1 MSLTAAPKPGR
12 SRSTSAGRS
21 FISASRHNFAAA
33 SSGIGGN
40 AAKASPSGVPWN
52 GLSDLDTIRSVET
65 ERSLQR
71 VEMGLHALALRP
83 DDFAALGEADR
94 QSRARAADR
103 QADAAELSPEPT
115 VEIEKSEVQP
125 RRRRD

>member
-1 MSLTAAPKPGR
+1 
-12 SRSTSAGRS
+12 
-21 FISASRHNFAAA
+21 
-33 SSGIGGN
+33 
-40 AAKASPSGVPWN
+40 
-52 GLSDLDTIRSVET
+52 
-65 ERSLQR
+65 
-71 VEMGLHALALRP
+71 MGLHALALRP

-125 RRRRD
+125 RRRRNGHLRHRRRRLMLQLGLPARVPLRKQRGTRKLKILGRYRFEVP